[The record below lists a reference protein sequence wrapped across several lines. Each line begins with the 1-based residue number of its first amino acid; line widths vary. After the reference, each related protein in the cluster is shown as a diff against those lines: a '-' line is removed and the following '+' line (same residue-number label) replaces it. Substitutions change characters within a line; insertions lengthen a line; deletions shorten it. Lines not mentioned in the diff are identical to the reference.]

1 MTKPRIFSSCHRRN
15 KLTHIIKTTSTWQSL
30 IYNREMFSS
39 GKQNLGKGIS
49 SLAGLADEHR
59 KTEGS
64 GYAEDYSAV
73 FEYNNLLK
81 QLKE

>member
-1 MTKPRIFSSCHRRN
+1 MSSSQLAYKYDQKKVNLAKP
-15 KLTHIIKTTSTWQSL
+15 
-30 IYNREMFSS
+30 YNREMFSS
-39 GKQNLGKGIS
+39 GKGGLGKGIS

>member
-1 MTKPRIFSSCHRRN
+1 
-15 KLTHIIKTTSTWQSL
+15 
-30 IYNREMFSS
+30 MFSS
-39 GKQNLGKGIS
+39 GKGGLGKGIS
-49 SLAGLADEHR
+49 SLAGVAEENR
-59 KTEGS
+59 KIEGS